1 MSKTFDG
8 DVNVPDFFEDW
19 NALPDDICSRC
30 RGQKVDDKSDD
41 WRTNYV
47 CLNPKC
53 KEYQEKDQW
62 LMDTLMEVEEVI
74 DALKDVFD
82 SKMED

>member
-1 MSKTFDG
+1 MVKKPKTIEDDGFDAWL
-8 DVNVPDFFEDW
+8 N
-19 NALPDDICSRC
+19 DDHYEASGEAQQHR
-30 RGQKVDDKSDD
+30 
-41 WRTNYV
+41 
-47 CLNPKC
+47 L
-53 KEYQEKDQW
+53 EEKDQW